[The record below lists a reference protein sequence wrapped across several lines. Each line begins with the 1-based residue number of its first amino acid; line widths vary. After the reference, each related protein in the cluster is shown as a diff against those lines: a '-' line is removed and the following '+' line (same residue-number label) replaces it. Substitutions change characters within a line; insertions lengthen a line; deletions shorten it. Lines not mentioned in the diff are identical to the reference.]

1 MNIKKRAFTM
11 VELMIVIGII
21 GMMVVMLS
29 WQILAS
35 RGQKKAEIR
44 TVDLYNARRA
54 MQSVVEEIRNTTGVQ
69 AVGEKNIEYRSGDD
83 SEIYNILFDNG
94 ELKKVY
100 ADNFEEKVIATLDNF
115 SVKLEGDN
123 QNVIHVELSAGE
135 VNLKTGIYIRK
146 N

>member
-1 MNIKKRAFTM
+1 VNIKKRAFTM